1 MVVGTPGRIQEH
13 LRKGTLVLDGLNTLV
28 LDEADRML
36 DMGFYD
42 SIAEIIG
49 QLPERRQTLLFSAT
63 YPDGIEKL
71 AKTFMRDPRQ
81 VRVESLHADS
91 QIEQRFFEIDP
102 KQRMDAVVRLLQ
114 HFRPQSCVAFCQT
127 RQQCQELADA
137 LKAQRISALALHGDL
152 EQRIQSM
159 LLAVRAKVLE
169 GHSLA
174 GSLREFPTAFPELYR
189 ATVAAG
195 EHAGHLGPVLEQ
207 LADYT
212 EQRQQSRQKI
222 QLALLYPVILMV
234 ASLAI
239 VGFLLGYVV
248 PDVVRV
254 FIDSGQTLPLLTRVL
269 IGVSDWV
276 KAWGALA
283 FVAAIGGVIGFR
295 YALRKDAFRERWHGF
310 LLRVPLVGRLVRST
324 DTARFA
330 STLAILTRSGVPLVE
345 ALAIA
350 AEVIANRIIRNEVVK
365 AAQKVR
371 EGASLTRSL
380 EATGQF
386 PPMMLHMIASG
397 ERSGELDQ
405 MLARTA
411 RNQENDLAAQIGLMV
426 GLFEPFMLIF
436 MGAVVLVIVLAILL
450 PILSLNQL
458 VG

>member
-1 MVVGTPGRIQEH
+1 MAAFEYLALDPRGRQ
-13 LRKGTLVLDGLNTLV
+13 RKGVL
-28 LDEADRML
+28 EAD
-36 DMGFYD
+36 
-42 SIAEIIG
+42 
-49 QLPERRQTLLFSAT
+49 SA
-63 YPDGIEKL
+63 
-71 AKTFMRDPRQ
+71 RQ
-81 VRVESLHADS
+81 VRQMLRERQLAPLQVKATRTREHAGG
-91 QIEQRFFEIDP
+91 
-102 KQRMDAVVRLLQ
+102 RLSFGRGLSA
-114 HFRPQSCVAFCQT
+114 RDLALVT
-127 RQQCQELADA
+127 RQLATLVQAA
-137 LKAQRISALALHGDL
+137 LPIEEALGAAAAQASAA
-152 EQRIQSM
+152 RIQSM

-174 GSLREFPTAFPELYR
+174 SSLREFPAAFPELYR

-222 QLALLYPVILMV
+222 QLALLYPVILML
-234 ASLAI
+234 ASLGI

-254 FIDSGQTLPLLTRVL
+254 FVDSGQTLPALTRGLIALSALVKQWGWLAVL
-269 IGVSDWV
+269 LAIG
-276 KAWGALA
+276 G
-283 FVAAIGGVIGFR
+283 FVAAR
-295 YALRKDAFRERWHGF
+295 MALRDETLRRRWHAA

-330 STLAILTRSGVPLVE
+330 STLAILTQSGVPLVE
-345 ALAIA
+345 ALSIA
-350 AEVIANRIIRNEVVK
+350 AEVIANRVIRADVVL

-371 EGASLTRSL
+371 EGGSLTRAL
-380 EATGQF
+380 EASGQF

-397 ERSGELDQ
+397 ERSGELDK

-411 RNQENDLAAQIGLMV
+411 RNQENDLGAQIALLV
-426 GLFEPFMLIF
+426 GLFEPFMLVF

-458 VG
+458 VS